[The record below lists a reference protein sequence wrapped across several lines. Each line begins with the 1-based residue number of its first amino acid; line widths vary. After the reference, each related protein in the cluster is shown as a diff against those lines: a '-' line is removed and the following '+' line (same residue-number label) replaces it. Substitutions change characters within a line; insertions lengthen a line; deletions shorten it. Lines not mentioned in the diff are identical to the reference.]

1 MLFNNTRKKKPS
13 HLHYGTESKA
23 KKTIKYL
30 RTRPCAEQ
38 IRGAQTMYF
47 RAKYHANQTPD
58 MRKAMKVFSTFLN
71 KQTCSRKSAKNREL

>member
-1 MLFNNTRKKKPS
+1 MLFNNTRKKKTS
-13 HLHYGTESKA
+13 HLHYGTALKA

-30 RTRPCAEQ
+30 RSRPCVEQ

-58 MRKAMKVFSTFLN
+58 MRKAMKVFSKFLSE
-71 KQTCSRKSAKNREL
+71 KRCLL